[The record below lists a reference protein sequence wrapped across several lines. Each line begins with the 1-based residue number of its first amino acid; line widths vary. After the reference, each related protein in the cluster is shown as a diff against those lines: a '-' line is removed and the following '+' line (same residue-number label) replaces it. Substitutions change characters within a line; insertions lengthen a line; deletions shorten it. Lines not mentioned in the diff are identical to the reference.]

1 MSGGFQRHAPTNP
14 SPALLAAR
22 QGNPALTITRA
33 TPAAAFALARQHYLS
48 GRRLDMQA
56 LAGELGVSRATLY
69 RWCGQRE
76 RLLGDVLWSLSDEL
90 FQAACRHYPQH
101 TGQTRILAIFREHVG
116 GIVASQALRTFLRQE
131 THVALR
137 ILTSSAGS
145 VQPRVIESL
154 LGLLA
159 EEVSASSFEAK
170 TDLYTLSYAVV
181 RVTEGFIY
189 NDAIADLRP
198 EVERAARI
206 VELLLD

>member
-1 MSGGFQRHAPTNP
+1 MAGGFVPHAPTDP
-14 SPALLAAR
+14 SPALLATL
-22 QGNPALTITRA
+22 QGNPALTVTRA
-33 TPAAAFALARQHYLS
+33 TPAGAFKLARRHFLE
-48 GRRLDMQA
+48 GRRLDMQG
-56 LAGELGVSRATLY
+56 LASELGVSRATLY

-76 RLLGDVLWSLSDEL
+76 RLLGDVIWSLSDQV
-90 FQAACRHYPQH
+90 FKRACQRHGDH
-101 TGQTRILAIFREHVG
+101 SGQQRILAVFREHVG
-116 GIVASQALRTFLRQE
+116 AIVASEPLRAFLRQE
-131 THVALR
+131 THTALR

-145 VQPRVIESL
+145 VQPRVIESF

-159 EEVSASSFEAK
+159 EEVGAGSFEPK

-198 EVERAARI
+198 EVERAARV

>member
-1 MSGGFQRHAPTNP
+1 MSRGPQRQAPTDP
-14 SPALLAAR
+14 SPALLAAQ
-22 QGNPALTITRA
+22 QGNPQLTITRA
-33 TPAAAFALARQHYLS
+33 TPAAAFTLARQHYLA

-76 RLLGDVLWSLSDEL
+76 RLLGDILWSLSDEL
-90 FQAACRHYPQH
+90 AQRARRNHPEH
-101 TGQTRILAIFREHVG
+101 TGQTRILAVFREHVG
-116 GIVASQALRTFLRQE
+116 AIVASRALRTFLRQE

-145 VQPRVIESL
+145 VQPRVIESFV
-154 LGLLA
+154 GLLA
-159 EEVSASSFEAK
+159 EEVSAGSFVAK
-170 TDLYTLSYAVV
+170 TDLYTLAYAVV

-198 EVERAARI
+198 EVERAARV